1 MICIMTAAVLA
12 LTMAACGGGSSSG
25 GGGEKPAAGGG
36 ETESTDTNC
45 VYSAEQIISA
55 NCMPQA
61 SITAIRIQEAMYC

>member
-36 ETESTDTNC
+36 ETESADTNC
-45 VYSAEQIISA
+45 VYSAEQIILDDEGALGDLSVDGL
-55 NCMPQA
+55 
-61 SITAIRIQEAMYC
+61 Y